1 MDFYCNY
8 DITGFTHDLGLTIEE
23 VSKFYAELISE
34 INSALLELKFLMT
47 KKDLVKIQKII
58 HNIKGVSG
66 NYRITDIY
74 RETSKIND
82 ALKKN
87 NYTSLEKDLNHL
99 FDISDMAIKEIKKF
113 FKQRSIS
120 I

>member
-1 MDFYCNY
+1 MDLHCDY
-8 DITGFTHDLGLTIEE
+8 DIIGFTHDLGLTIEE

-34 INSALLELKFLMT
+34 INSALLELNFLMT

-74 RETSKIND
+74 RETTKIND

-87 NYTSLEKDLNHL
+87 DYTSLEKDLNHL
-99 FDISDMAIKEIKKF
+99 FDICDAAIKEIKKF
-113 FKQRSIS
+113 FKQKSIY